1 MDDKHKEALSK
12 ANRGNNHSSRK
23 NREKNKLFK
32 HMINEVVSANDYEKA
47 LKVVESLVQKA
58 EEGDLRATEIILDRI
73 DGKVVQGNT
82 IDGEINH
89 NVNRPLR
96 VITGIPD
103 SDGRDY
109 VDLIPTPDGGR
120 RPVTDEEYK
129 TLRVTP
135 EQAKQMDEEGWEGT
149 TIEFIE
155 PQPRDADGNKIVQE
169 DTDKY

>member
-12 ANRGNNHSSRK
+12 ANIGNSHSSRK

-32 HMINEVVSANDYEKA
+32 HMINEVVSANDYAKA

-58 EEGDLRATEIILDRI
+58 EDGDLRATEIILDRI
-73 DGKVVQGNT
+73 DGKVVQSNTLEGNL
-82 IDGEINH
+82 NH

-103 SDGRDY
+103 ENGRDY
-109 VDLIPTPDGGR
+109 VDLIPTPDGGS

-135 EQAKQMDEEGWEGT
+135 EEAKKMDEEGWEGMT
-149 TIEFIE
+149 VEFIE
-155 PQPRDADGNKIVQE
+155 PHPRDADGNKIVQ
-169 DTDKY
+169 DDS